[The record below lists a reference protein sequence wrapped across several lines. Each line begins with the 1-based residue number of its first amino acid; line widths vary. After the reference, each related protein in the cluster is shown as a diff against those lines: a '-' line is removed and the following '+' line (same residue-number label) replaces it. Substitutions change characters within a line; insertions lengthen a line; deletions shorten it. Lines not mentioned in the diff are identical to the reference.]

1 MHNEPKLLRNADHRR
16 MPWKNGGGETVEVIV
31 HPEGA
36 SLSDFGWRV
45 SMATVASDGPFS
57 VFPGID
63 RTLAV
68 LTGDGMALTIEG
80 LGEGLGD
87 KLLTPV
93 TAPLPFPADAPT
105 TARLTGGPIT
115 DLNVMTR
122 RGVFRHSLAH
132 HVARG
137 ATALAASSGQR
148 LLLALDPLGVTTPDG
163 LMGLQ
168 PLDALVFDGAET
180 AEVVPAGDSAAFYLV
195 EIAPA

>member
-1 MHNEPKLLRNADHRR
+1 MVRLLRNSDHRR

-36 SLSDFGWRV
+36 GLSDFGWRV

-68 LTGDGMALTIEG
+68 LSGDGMALSIEG
-80 LGEGLGD
+80 LDEQ
-87 KLLTPV
+87 LLKPE
-93 TAPLPFPADAPT
+93 TAPLAFPADAPT

-122 RGVFRHSLAH
+122 RGVFRHTLVH
-132 HVARG
+132 HVADG
-137 ATALAASSGQR
+137 SKVLPASSGER
-148 LLLALDPLGVTTPDG
+148 LLLALEPLGVSNAEG
-163 LMGLQ
+163 LVGLQ
-168 PLDALVFDGAET
+168 PLDALVLDGSEKVDVLPVGA
-180 AEVVPAGDSAAFYLV
+180 SAAFYLV
-195 EIAPA
+195 EITPA

>member
-1 MHNEPKLLRNADHRR
+1 MNREPKLLRNADHRR

-31 HPEGA
+31 YPEGA

-80 LGEGLGD
+80 LGD
-87 KLLTPV
+87 RLLTPAS
-93 TAPLPFPADAPT
+93 APLPFPADAPT

-137 ATALAASSGQR
+137 ATALAATSGQR
-148 LLLALDPLGVTTPDG
+148 LLLALDPLGVATPDG

-168 PLDALVFDGAET
+168 PLDALVFDGADT

>member
-1 MHNEPKLLRNADHRR
+1 MVRLYRNADHRR

-45 SMATVASDGPFS
+45 SMARVAGDGPFS

-68 LTGDGMALTIEG
+68 LSGDGMALSIEG
-80 LGEGLGD
+80 LGER
-87 KLLTPV
+87 LLTPAS
-93 TAPLPFPADAPT
+93 TPLAFPADAPT
-105 TARLTGGPIT
+105 TARLKGGPIT

-122 RGVFRHSLAH
+122 RGAFRHRLTH

-137 ATALAASSGQR
+137 ALALPEVAGER
-148 LLLALDPLGVTTPDG
+148 LLLALEPLGASTPDG
-163 LMGLQ
+163 LVGLQ
-168 PLDALVFDGAET
+168 PLDALVLEGAPA
-180 AEVVPAGDSAAFYLV
+180 AEVVPAGEQAAFYLV
-195 EIAPA
+195 EIIRD

>member
-1 MHNEPKLLRNADHRR
+1 MHNGARLLRNSDHRR

-45 SMATVASDGPFS
+45 SMASVASDGPFS

-68 LTGDGMALTIEG
+68 LSGDGMALSI
-80 LGEGLGD
+80 EGLGD

-93 TAPLPFPADAPT
+93 CAPLAFPADAPT

-122 RGVFRHSLAH
+122 RGAFRHSLTH
-132 HVARG
+132 HVAEEAR
-137 ATALAASSGQR
+137 ALRESTGQR
-148 LLLALDPLGVTTPDG
+148 LLLALSPLGVSTTEG
-163 LMGLQ
+163 LIGLH
-168 PLDALVFDGAET
+168 PLDALLFDGAQK
-180 AEVVPAGDSAAFYLV
+180 AEVIPTGEKAAFYLV
-195 EIAPA
+195 EITPA

>member
-1 MHNEPKLLRNADHRR
+1 MARLLRNADHRR

-68 LTGDGMALTIEG
+68 LSGDGMALSIEG
-80 LGEGLGD
+80 LGD
-87 KLLTPV
+87 RLLTPV
-93 TAPLPFPADAPT
+93 SAPLPFPADAPT
-105 TARLTGGPIT
+105 SARLTGGPIT

-122 RGVFRHSLAH
+122 RGAFRHSLAH
-132 HVARG
+132 HVVED
-137 ATALAASSGQR
+137 ATALATASGER
-148 LLLALDPLGVTTPDG
+148 LLLALDPLGVATPDG
-163 LMGLQ
+163 LIGLQ
-168 PLDALVFDGAET
+168 PLDALVLDSAEP
-180 AEVVPAGDSAAFYLV
+180 ADVVPAGEKAAFYLV

>member
-1 MHNEPKLLRNADHRR
+1 

-68 LTGDGMALTIEG
+68 LSGDGMALSI
-80 LGEGLGD
+80 EGLGD

-93 TAPLPFPADAPT
+93 CAPLAFPADAPT

-122 RGVFRHSLAH
+122 RGAFRHSLTH
-132 HVARG
+132 HVAEG
-137 ATALAASSGQR
+137 SKALRDCAGER
-148 LLLALDPLGVTTPDG
+148 LLLALSPLGVSTAEG
-163 LMGLQ
+163 LTGLQ
-168 PLDALVFDGAET
+168 PLDAFVLDGSEK
-180 AEVVPAGDSAAFYLV
+180 AEVIAAGEKAAFYLV
-195 EIAPA
+195 EITPA

>member
-1 MHNEPKLLRNADHRR
+1 MARLYRNSDHRR

-36 SLSDFGWRV
+36 SLADFGWRV

-68 LTGDGMALTIEG
+68 LSGDGMALSIEG
-80 LGEGLGD
+80 LGER
-87 KLLTPV
+87 LLKPE
-93 TAPLPFPADAPT
+93 TAPLAFPADAPT

-122 RGVFRHSLAH
+122 RGVFQHTLVH
-132 HVARG
+132 HVATG
-137 ATALAASSGQR
+137 SDALPTSSGER
-148 LLLALDPLGVTTPDG
+148 LLLALTPLGVSTSEG
-163 LMGLQ
+163 LVGLQ
-168 PLDALVFDGAET
+168 PLDALVLDGPET
-180 AEVVPAGDSAAFYLV
+180 AKVLPVGEQAAFYLV
-195 EIAPA
+195 EITPA

>member
-1 MHNEPKLLRNADHRR
+1 MARLLRNSDHRR

-31 HPEGA
+31 TPEDA
-36 SLSDFGWRV
+36 SLSEFGWRV

-68 LTGDGMALTIEG
+68 LSGDGMALSI
-80 LGEGLGD
+80 EGLGD

-93 TAPLPFPADAPT
+93 CAPLGFPADAPT

-122 RGVFRHSLAH
+122 RGVFRHTLVHHIAH
-132 HVARG
+132 NSK
-137 ATALAASSGQR
+137 ALPASSGER
-148 LLLALDPLGVTTPDG
+148 LLLALAPLGVSTAEG
-163 LMGLQ
+163 LIGLQ
-168 PLDALVFDGAET
+168 PLDALVLDGSEK
-180 AEVVPAGDSAAFYLV
+180 AEVLSVGESAAFYLV
-195 EIAPA
+195 EITPA

>member
-1 MHNEPKLLRNADHRR
+1 

-68 LTGDGMALTIEG
+68 LSGDGMALSI
-80 LGEGLGD
+80 EGLGD

-93 TAPLPFPADAPT
+93 CAPLAFPADAPT

-122 RGVFRHSLAH
+122 RGAFRHSLTH
-132 HVARG
+132 HIAEGSKVLRDSAG
-137 ATALAASSGQR
+137 ER
-148 LLLALDPLGVTTPDG
+148 LLLALSPLGVSTAEG
-163 LMGLQ
+163 LVGLQ
-168 PLDALVFDGAET
+168 PLDALVLDGSEK
-180 AEVVPAGDSAAFYLV
+180 AEVLSAGESAAFYLV
-195 EIAPA
+195 EITPA

>member
-1 MHNEPKLLRNADHRR
+1 MARLLPNADHRR

-45 SMATVASDGPFS
+45 SMASVASDGPFS

-68 LTGDGMALTIEG
+68 LSGDGMALSIEG
-80 LGEGLGD
+80 LGD
-87 KLLTPV
+87 RLLTPQS
-93 TAPLPFPADAPT
+93 APLPFPADAPT
-105 TARLTGGPIT
+105 TARLAGGPIT

-122 RGVFRHSLAH
+122 RGAFRHTLTH
-132 HVARG
+132 HVVSAS
-137 ATALAASSGQR
+137 TALPASSGER
-148 LLLALDPLGVTTPDG
+148 LLLALAPLGVSTGDG
-163 LMGLQ
+163 LIGLQ
-168 PLDALVFDGAET
+168 PLDALVLGGAEK

-195 EIAPA
+195 EIMPA